1 VGWDIE
7 DLLLT
12 GFGGVPG
19 KVESKPAKHFRSA
32 LGQVVNFFFTLQGES
47 AGAQAFSFDGQTPIV
62 IKRDNNIE
70 FITLEM
76 LFNDYKHHV
85 ENLNESEVI
94 FTGNIYR
101 RYAID
106 DADKRV
112 YLDSRL
118 PTEPI
123 LFQFDQIEVLTENG
137 FMPLKA
143 ISRHKI
149 ESRDDELLMVET
161 EDGNILRITRSH
173 PVILSDGAIKRADEL
188 SVGDELLSTNSK
200 VNLFTEKIKL
210 QSDFAYLIGFMI
222 AEGCW
227 GHQTKDYTIVSQK
240 KNTEEREK
248 IEHIL
253 KKLKIPYYKDG
264 EFNIVFGTTRIG
276 RFIRNHLKLQEG
288 SHRKNLPAFVFEL
301 TRENI
306 GDIISGIIDGDGSV
320 DKERIVRIS
329 STSYTLLMQ
338 LKQILGILGINST
351 TRYIGYKNAKENWKD
366 VYVIRFRV
374 DKEHLQLFRQSI
386 KLQNVKTK
394 TRESPKFSS
403 KVVKIAEAK
412 NNSEYVYDITTE
424 NEYFLVNNIVVHN
437 SNFDTYLS
445 PFIRYDN
452 MNYKQV
458 KQALQEFLFNM
469 NVPTRVGFQCMSED
483 TEILGID
490 GWKKYNEVK
499 EGDIIA
505 TFNVDGG
512 FLEYLPVKHVFA
524 REYKG
529 KMYNLKNRISDQL
542 ISPDHRIVRR
552 KFNSERYVLEKV
564 EDVLKLKSP
573 FMVPIGSGGNVK
585 GDVSIS
591 KDVIK
596 LIAWVISEGSLDK
609 SGRGDGRISIYQS
622 KVKSPYEYE
631 EIIATC
637 RNLGLKY
644 TERTQQGLGDDCNV
658 IRFDADSTRK
668 ILNYFDSNK
677 ERGIKFIPDIILNA
691 DTESSRL
698 FIETYIQGDGYEGCK
713 IVTTSEAIR
722 DGLLQV
728 IVNAGYGATVSVRKP
743 DNKLSK
749 KGRFIIRVIKHRDTY
764 IEKIEEVE
772 YEGIIWC
779 PNTDNETVVARRNGK
794 IFITGNTPFT
804 NVTLDL
810 KVPDFMKHKAV
821 IVGGKLQNASY
832 GEFQKEMDVF
842 NRAFAEVMA
851 EGDAKGR
858 PFTFPIPTYNITKD
872 FEWDNENYIPIW
884 EMTRKYGIPYF
895 SNFVNSDMKP
905 EDARSMCCRLRLD
918 LKQLAKRGGGLFG
931 SNPLTGSIGVVTI
944 NMPRIAYLSKTEG
957 EFFERLERLMEMAKE
972 SLVIKRKIIE
982 KLTDAGL
989 YPYSRHYL
997 RNVKER
1003 FGEYWKN
1010 HFSTIGLIGMNEAC
1024 LNFEPLRCTIGD
1036 ERGKEFALK
1045 VLDFMRGKLLKFQE
1059 EEGNNYNLE
1068 ATPAEGTSHSLALL
1082 DKERFP
1088 DIITQGSEDGVFY
1101 TNSSQLPV
1109 DFSDDIF
1116 EVLDLQDEVQCKYTG
1131 GTVIHIFLG
1140 ESLNDYRSVKNLARK
1155 VIDNYRL
1162 PYFTIT
1168 PTFSICP
1175 IHGYIPGEHPTCPV
1189 CEEEKRVEIKAEIQK
1204 LKTQL
1209 EQMEAREETSGKIK
1223 RLEEELKKIKG
1234 TPCEV
1239 FSRSVGYLRP
1249 VSQWNRG
1256 KQEEF
1261 KERKTFKV

>member
-1 VGWDIE
+1 MISRIVKRDGKIVDFKLDKITTAIYKALKATDRDDYELAEKLGGEALLILEKRYGEENIPSVEDIQDVVEYVLVDSKLYETAKAYILYRQKHKELRELKKLLDPAGLIEAYLYQSDWLVRENSNMSFSLQGLNSYIVKKVVSEYWLTKIYPKEITQAHRSGDFHIHDLDFLGAYCVGWDIE

-12 GFGGVPG
+12 GFGGVSG
-19 KVESKPAKHFRSA
+19 KIESRPAKHFRAA
-32 LGQVVNFFFTLQGES
+32 LGQCVNFFFTLQGES
-47 AGAQAFSFDGQTPIV
+47 AGAQAFS
-62 IKRDNNIE
+62 
-70 FITLEM
+70 
-76 LFNDYKHHV
+76 
-85 ENLNESEVI
+85 
-94 FTGNIYR
+94 
-101 RYAID
+101 
-106 DADKRV
+106 
-112 YLDSRL
+112 
-118 PTEPI
+118 
-123 LFQFDQIEVLTENG
+123 
-137 FMPLKA
+137 
-143 ISRHKI
+143 
-149 ESRDDELLMVET
+149 
-161 EDGNILRITRSH
+161 
-173 PVILSDGAIKRADEL
+173 
-188 SVGDELLSTNSK
+188 
-200 VNLFTEKIKL
+200 
-210 QSDFAYLIGFMI
+210 
-222 AEGCW
+222 
-227 GHQTKDYTIVSQK
+227 
-240 KNTEEREK
+240 
-248 IEHIL
+248 
-253 KKLKIPYYKDG
+253 
-264 EFNIVFGTTRIG
+264 
-276 RFIRNHLKLQEG
+276 
-288 SHRKNLPAFVFEL
+288 
-301 TRENI
+301 
-306 GDIISGIIDGDGSV
+306 
-320 DKERIVRIS
+320 
-329 STSYTLLMQ
+329 
-338 LKQILGILGINST
+338 
-351 TRYIGYKNAKENWKD
+351 
-366 VYVIRFRV
+366 
-374 DKEHLQLFRQSI
+374 
-386 KLQNVKTK
+386 
-394 TRESPKFSS
+394 
-403 KVVKIAEAK
+403 
-412 NNSEYVYDITTE
+412 
-424 NEYFLVNNIVVHN
+424 
-437 SNFDTYLS
+437 NFDTYLS

-452 MNYKQV
+452 MDYKQV

-483 TEILGID
+483 TEILGRD
-490 GWKKYNEVK
+490 GWKKYNEVR
-499 EGDIIA
+499 EGDTIV

-573 FMVPIGSGGNVK
+573 FMVPIGSGGNIK

-591 KDVIK
+591 EDVIK

-631 EIIATC
+631 EIIAIC
-637 RNLGLKY
+637 HNLGLKY
-644 TERTQQGLGDDCNV
+644 TERTQQGLGDDCNI

-728 IVNAGYGATVSVRKP
+728 IVNAGYGATVLVRKP
-743 DNKLSK
+743 DNELSK
-749 KGRFIIRVIKHRDTY
+749 KDRFIIRVIKHRDTY
-764 IEKIEEVE
+764 INKIKEVE

-779 PNTDNETVVARRNGK
+779 PNTENETVIARRNGK

-804 NVTLDL
+804 NITLDL
-810 KVPDFMKHKAV
+810 KIPDFMKHKAV
-821 IVGGKLQNASY
+821 IIGGKLQDAGY
-832 GEFQKEMDVF
+832 GEFQKEMDMF

-872 FEWDNENYIPIW
+872 FEWDNENYIPMW

-944 NMPRIAYLSKTEG
+944 NMPRIAYLSGTER
-957 EFFERLERLMEMAKE
+957 EFFERLEKLMEIAKE
-972 SLVIKRKIIE
+972 SLIIKRKIIE
-982 KLTDAGL
+982 KLTDTGL

-997 RNVKER
+997 REIKKR

-1024 LNFEPLRCTIGD
+1024 LNFEPCKCTVGD
-1036 ERGKEFALK
+1036 EKGRKFALR
-1045 VLDFMRGKLLKFQE
+1045 VFDFMREKLLKFQE
-1059 EEGNNYNLE
+1059 EEGDNYNLE
-1068 ATPAEGTSHSLALL
+1068 ATPAEGTSYSLALL

-1088 DIITQGSEDGVFY
+1088 DIISQGSGSGVFY

-1109 DFSDDIF
+1109 NWSDDIF
-1116 EVLDLQDEVQCKYTG
+1116 EVLDSQDEIQCKYTG

-1140 ESLNDYRSVKNLARK
+1140 ESLTDYRSVKNLTRK
-1155 VIDNYRL
+1155 VINNYKL

-1175 IHGYIPGEHPTCPV
+1175 IHGYISGEHTTCPI
-1189 CEEEKRVEIKAEIQK
+1189 CEEEKKVKIKAEIQK
-1204 LKTQL
+1204 LKDQL
-1209 EQMEAREETSGKIK
+1209 EQMKEEK
-1223 RLEEELKKIKG
+1223 
-1234 TPCEV
+1234 
-1239 FSRSVGYLRP
+1239 
-1249 VSQWNRG
+1249 
-1256 KQEEF
+1256 
-1261 KERKTFKV
+1261 